1 MFFFP
6 PSKELTFNVNK
17 IPNIVPI
24 AFIVPQIEVDKS
36 RNVHTNNSAAGIGA
50 RVEPPPDK

>member
-1 MFFFP
+1 MFFFS

-50 RVEPPPDK
+50 RVEQPPDK